1 MPSDR
6 ERFWTATSYAVVGD
20 TAKRPF
26 PKITYN
32 ALKKANRSVVP
43 IDPSIGTI
51 EGDKAYPDFTYVDPT
66 LEAAVIEVP
75 KNETAAW
82 VERAAAA
89 GIKKVWIHMGTD
101 TPEALAVAEKHGMEV
116 CSGTCA
122 VMYTVPGFTGH
133 SVHRGIMKLLK
144 KY

>member
-6 ERFWTATSYAVVGD
+6 EQFWNAKSYAVVGD
-20 TAKRPF
+20 SAKRRF
-26 PKITYN
+26 PKTTYN
-32 ALKKANRSVVP
+32 ALKNANRTVVP
-43 IDPSIGTI
+43 IDPSEGTI
-51 EGDKAYPDFTYVDPT
+51 EGDKAYPDFTYVQPMP
-66 LEAAVIEVP
+66 EAAVIEVP
-75 KNETAAW
+75 KEETESW
-82 VERAAAA
+82 VEKAAAA

-101 TPEALAVAEKHGMEV
+101 TPEALAAAEKHGMQI

-133 SVHRGIMKLLK
+133 SVHRGIMKVLK